1 MQVALLT
8 PNLFQKVMCKHHLNG
23 WDERL
28 LKRHLPRYKK
38 LESGEASP
46 SSNNEAHFVKVFNGS
61 AVPKT
66 QHEIAYTRYK
76 AALLKDPNFNLG
88 DEPSKDQTIAPSDTQ
103 EADHRETSIQ
113 ELDTI
118 VITASNEDETRT
130 FAQRLADMYR
140 SPMPSKN
147 DLTSNALAW
156 LNYLNEST
164 LSKALEQWSAEE
176 FNTLSNSFTKALD
189 GSFAAEGLKSGAD
202 YVAPT
207 LHRLIEAGHTLPEA
221 FKRGRE
227 TLNNDTVI
235 QELWGTT
242 EALLSDMSSVVGLP
256 LINISKEAAEEWLE
270 WLKPLGI
277 DEKRFADFF
286 SYNTVELAGSAIPAL
301 ALMFSWNS
309 DDTRKFTELVGTLA
323 LTTAYAGNPFGL
335 IISLVGLARS
345 FQNAKRGN
353 ISTTDWLKSLGKGG
367 VTSSIVLISMSLLG
381 PTAWAA
387 MISAIVIAK
396 ISTVHGF
403 EINWAAFA
411 KFAFEKMKSQKT
423 ANQS

>member
-1 MQVALLT
+1 MTKLTDWDLSLLS
-8 PNLFQKVMCKHHLNG
+8 
-23 WDERL
+23 
-28 LKRHLPRYKK
+28 RHLPRYKR
-38 LESGEASP
+38 LEAGIVKPKSAKER
-46 SSNNEAHFVKVFNGS
+46 HFVEVFCNG
-61 AVPKT
+61 AKPQT
-66 QHEIAYTRYK
+66 QHEIAYSRYK
-76 AALLKDPNFNLG
+76 SVITNDPEFKLHWRKNQTRPNP
-88 DEPSKDQTIAPSDTQ
+88 DQKSKEP
-103 EADHRETSIQ
+103 EHREEAI
-113 ELDTI
+113 EILDSVVLATK
-118 VITASNEDETRT
+118 SEKETK
-130 FAQRLADMYR
+130 FYAKKLSDLYR
-140 SPMPSKN
+140 SPMPSKD

-164 LSKALEQWSAEE
+164 LSKALERWSAQE

-202 YVAPT
+202 YVSPT

-221 FKRGRE
+221 FNRGRE
-227 TLNNDTVI
+227 ALNNDTVI

-256 LINISKEAAEEWLE
+256 LINISKETAEEWLE
-270 WLKPLGI
+270 WVKPLGV
-277 DEKRFADFF
+277 DEKRFADFL
-286 SYNTVELAGSAIPAL
+286 SYNTVELAGSIIPAL

-345 FQNAKRGN
+345 FQNAKKSN

-387 MISAIVIAK
+387 MISGIVIAK
-396 ISTVHGF
+396 IASAKGF
-403 EINWAAFA
+403 TIDWNKLAEAVLT
-411 KFAFEKMKSQKT
+411 KLKRTSKS
-423 ANQS
+423 AY

>member
-1 MQVALLT
+1 MVNYMSQ
-8 PNLFQKVMCKHHLNG
+8 PNLSE
-23 WDERL
+23 WDKRL
-28 LKRHLPRYKK
+28 LKRHLSRYEK
-38 LESGEASP
+38 LERGEVKP
-46 SSNNEAHFVKVFNGS
+46 SSLNEDHFVAVFKGS
-61 AVPKT
+61 AAPKT

-76 AALLKDPNFNLG
+76 AALLKDPKFSLG
-88 DEPSKDQTIAPSDTQ
+88 DEPSKDQTIAPSDAQ
-103 EADHRETSIQ
+103 EADHRESSIQ
-113 ELDTI
+113 ELDEI
-118 VITASNEDETRT
+118 VITATNEEETRT
-130 FAQRLADMYR
+130 FAQQLAGMYR
-140 SPMPSKN
+140 SPTPSKN

-164 LSKALEQWSAEE
+164 LSKALERWSAEE

-202 YVAPT
+202 YVSPT

-227 TLNNDTVI
+227 ALNNDTVI

-242 EALLSDMSSVVGLP
+242 EALLGDMSSVVGLP
-256 LINISKEAAEEWLE
+256 LINISKETAEEWLE

-387 MISAIVIAK
+387 MISGIVIAK
-396 ISTVHGF
+396 IASAKGF
-403 EINWAAFA
+403 TIDWNKLAEAVLT
-411 KFAFEKMKSQKT
+411 KLKRTSKS
-423 ANQS
+423 AY

>member
-1 MQVALLT
+1 MG
-8 PNLFQKVMCKHHLNG
+8 KHHLNE

-28 LKRHLPRYKK
+28 LKRYLPRYKK
-38 LESGEASP
+38 LESGEAKP
-46 SSNNEAHFVKVFNGS
+46 SSSNETHFVEVFNGS
-61 AVPKT
+61 ASPKT

-76 AALLKDPNFNLG
+76 AALIKNPKFSLG
-88 DEPSKDQTIAPSDTQ
+88 DEPSKDQTIAPSDAQ
-103 EADHRETSIQ
+103 DADHRESSIQ
-113 ELDTI
+113 ELDAI
-118 VITASNEDETRT
+118 VITATNEEETRT
-130 FAQRLADMYR
+130 FAQQLAGMYR
-140 SPMPSKN
+140 SPTPSKN

-164 LSKALEQWSAEE
+164 LSKALERWSAEE

-202 YVAPT
+202 YVSPT

-227 TLNNDTVI
+227 ALNNDTVI

-256 LINISKEAAEEWLE
+256 LINISKETAEEWLE

-345 FQNAKRGN
+345 FQKASKGE

-367 VTSSIVLISMSLLG
+367 VISSIVLVSISVLG
-381 PTAWAA
+381 PTVWTA

-396 ISTVHGF
+396 IATIHGF
-403 EINWAAFA
+403 EIDWLAFT
-411 KFAFEKMKSQKT
+411 KFALEKMKLQKT

>member
-1 MQVALLT
+1 MVNYMSEQSLSE
-8 PNLFQKVMCKHHLNG
+8 
-23 WDERL
+23 WDKRL
-28 LKRHLPRYKK
+28 LKQHLSRYKK
-38 LESGEASP
+38 LECGEVRP
-46 SSNNEAHFVKVFNGS
+46 SSPNEDHFVTVFKGN
-61 AVPKT
+61 AAPKT

-76 AALLKDPNFNLG
+76 AALLKDPKFSLG
-88 DEPSKDQTIAPSDTQ
+88 DEPSKDQTIAPSDAQ
-103 EADHRETSIQ
+103 EADHRESSIQ
-113 ELDTI
+113 ELDAI
-118 VITASNEDETRT
+118 VITATNEEETRT
-130 FAQRLADMYR
+130 FAQRLAGMYR
-140 SPMPSKN
+140 SPTPSKN
-147 DLTSNALAW
+147 DLTSSALAW

-164 LSKALEQWSAEE
+164 LSKALERWSSEE

-202 YVAPT
+202 YVSPT

-227 TLNNDTVI
+227 ALNNDTLI

-309 DDTRKFTELVGTLA
+309 DDTRKFAELVGTLA

-387 MISAIVIAK
+387 MISAIIIAK
-396 ISTVHGF
+396 IASAKGYIIDWRSFADFLLTKLKQQSTLG
-403 EINWAAFA
+403 
-411 KFAFEKMKSQKT
+411 
-423 ANQS
+423 

>member
-1 MQVALLT
+1 MVTYVSQQ
-8 PNLFQKVMCKHHLNG
+8 NLSE
-23 WDERL
+23 WDKRL
-28 LKRHLPRYKK
+28 LKRHLSRYKK
-38 LESGEASP
+38 LERGEVRPNSP
-46 SSNNEAHFVKVFNGS
+46 NEDHFVAVFKGS
-61 AVPKT
+61 AAPKT

-76 AALLKDPNFNLG
+76 AALLRDPKFSLR
-88 DEPSKDQTIAPSDTQ
+88 DEPSKDQPIAPSEAN
-103 EADHRETSIQ
+103 EADHRESSIQ

-118 VITASNEDETRT
+118 VITATNEEETRT
-130 FAQRLADMYR
+130 FAQRLAGMYR
-140 SPMPSKN
+140 SPTPSKN

-164 LSKALEQWSAEE
+164 LSKALERWSAEE

-202 YVAPT
+202 YVSPT

-227 TLNNDTVI
+227 ALNNDTVI

-256 LINISKEAAEEWLE
+256 LINISKETAEEWLE

-335 IISLVGLARS
+335 IIALVGLARS

-367 VTSSIVLISMSLLG
+367 VTSSIVLISMTLLG

-387 MISAIVIAK
+387 MISAIIIAK
-396 ISTVHGF
+396 IASAKGYIIDWRSFADFLLTKLKQQSTLG
-403 EINWAAFA
+403 
-411 KFAFEKMKSQKT
+411 
-423 ANQS
+423 

>member
-1 MQVALLT
+1 MA
-8 PNLFQKVMCKHHLNG
+8 FDGKEMGLNE
-23 WDERL
+23 WDKRL
-28 LKRHLPRYKK
+28 LKRHLSRYKK
-38 LESGEASP
+38 LERGEVRPNSP
-46 SSNNEAHFVKVFNGS
+46 NEGHFISVFKGN
-61 AVPKT
+61 AVPTT

-76 AALLKDPNFNLG
+76 AALLKDPKFNLR
-88 DEPSKDQTIAPSDTQ
+88 DETPRDQTIAPSDDQ
-103 EADHRETSIQ
+103 EADNREISIQ
-113 ELDTI
+113 KLDTI

-130 FAQRLADMYR
+130 FARRLADMYR

-156 LNYLNEST
+156 LNQLNESA
-164 LSKALEQWSAEE
+164 LAKALERWSAEE
-176 FNTLSNSFTKALD
+176 FNTLSNPFTKALD
-189 GSFAAEGLKSGAD
+189 GSFAIEGLKSGAE
-202 YVAPT
+202 YVSPT
-207 LHRLIEAGHTLPEA
+207 LHRLVEAGHTLPEA

-227 TLNNDTVI
+227 ILDNDNVI
-235 QELWGTT
+235 QEIWGTT

-256 LINISKEAAEEWLE
+256 LLNMSKETAAEWLE

-309 DDTRKFTELVGTLA
+309 NDTRKFTELVGTLA

-345 FQNAKRGN
+345 FQKASKGE

-367 VTSSIVLISMSLLG
+367 VISSIVLVSISVLG
-381 PTAWAA
+381 PTVWTA

-396 ISTVHGF
+396 IATIHGF
-403 EINWAAFA
+403 EIDWLAFT
-411 KFAFEKMKSQKT
+411 KFALEKMKLQKT

>member
-1 MQVALLT
+1 MSE
-8 PNLFQKVMCKHHLNG
+8 PNLSE
-23 WDERL
+23 WDKRL
-28 LKRHLPRYKK
+28 LRRHLSRYEK
-38 LESGEASP
+38 LERGEVKP
-46 SSNNEAHFVKVFNGS
+46 SSPNEDHFVAVFKGS
-61 AVPKT
+61 AAPKT
-66 QHEIAYTRYK
+66 QHEIAYSRYK
-76 AALLKDPNFNLG
+76 AAMLKDPKFNLG
-88 DEPSKDQTIAPSDTQ
+88 GEPSKYQAIDPSDVQ
-103 EADHRETSIQ
+103 EADHRESSIQ

-118 VITASNEDETRT
+118 VITATNEEETRT
-130 FAQRLADMYR
+130 FAQRLAGMYR
-140 SPMPSKN
+140 SPTPSKN

-156 LNYLNEST
+156 LNYLNETT
-164 LSKALEQWSAEE
+164 LSKALERWSAEE

-202 YVAPT
+202 YVSPT

-227 TLNNDTVI
+227 ALNNDTVI

-256 LINISKEAAEEWLE
+256 LINISKETAEEWLE

-277 DEKRFADFF
+277 DEKRFADFL

-396 ISTVHGF
+396 IASAKGF
-403 EINWAAFA
+403 NIDWNTFA
-411 KFAFEKMKSQKT
+411 HFALEKLKNRTRS
-423 ANQS
+423 A